1 MEHQSRG
8 LEFYQKIK
16 QSVKSWKSILIL
28 VALVV
33 VNLLAWKVV
42 YRWDMTNDKRYS
54 ISSATKGLLQS
65 LESPLEIT
73 LFLDGELNAGFTRL
87 KKATKEIVEE
97 LNVYATIKV
106 NENPSENYKQQLEPI
121 VIHERTHKGKTA
133 QTTVYPYA
141 LVKYN
146 ERVQLVSLLKNQR
159 GLSGEE
165 NLNNSIENL
174 EYAFTEAI
182 RSLTQTEIEK
192 IAFLEGHGELDE
204 LYVYDLTQSLA
215 QYYQVDRGVLGTE
228 VGVLDDYKAVIIA
241 DPQQPFSETDKYIL
255 DQYVMQGGRILWVV
269 NGVRFSEDFLSSQGT
284 TPIIAL
290 DLNINDLLFR
300 YGARINHT
308 LVQDLQ
314 CLPVPVDVSNDASQ
328 PNWQPMP
335 WTYAPLLL
343 TSQASPVT
351 MNLSQVSATMASA
364 VDLVGEEDGL
374 HKEILLATSTAS
386 KMTAAPARVDLSLGV
401 DDEQSF
407 KYAFIPVAVSIEGSF
422 QSLYAYQ
429 LPPEG
434 IEQNASVKKQSKA
447 TKQIIVASG
456 SIIRNEVQQG
466 QPMPLGYDRYT
477 NMQFGNR
484 DFMINA
490 VLYLT
495 DDQGWMQLRKKDF
508 SLRLINDQRAQQTHI
523 MAQIISIVIPLALL
537 ALVGGVVAIIRRK
550 QNIKTAS

>member
-1 MEHQSRG
+1 M
-8 LEFYQKIK
+8 
-16 QSVKSWKSILIL
+16 KSWKSILIL

-537 ALVGGVVAIIRRK
+537 ALVGGVVTIIRRK

>member
-73 LFLDGELNAGFTRL
+73 LFLDGELNTGFTRL

-466 QPMPLGYDRYT
+466 QPMPLGFDRYT

>member
-1 MEHQSRG
+1 M
-8 LEFYQKIK
+8 
-16 QSVKSWKSILIL
+16 KSWKSILIL

-215 QYYQVDRGVLGTE
+215 QYYQVDRGVMGTE
-228 VGVLDDYKAVIIA
+228 IGVLDDYKAVIIA

-537 ALVGGVVAIIRRK
+537 ALVGGIVAIIRRK